1 MRPVEAVLVTVA
13 VILLLLI
20 QLNQQQFVIFRMM
33 YERWANECLTILTAA
48 MIRAR
53 NRQRRG
59 IARSPYAWSVPR
71 PVESWFDLHYYDARI
86 PQDFFRQQLRVT
98 RNTFNRIL
106 NMLGHRL
113 VRQQSRFRD
122 PLPPEKILALGLYR
136 LGHGNSYVSIGPSF
150 NVGKS
155 TVIEAVQDV
164 VEALYELRNEYIK
177 FPETEAETLAATE
190 TFEELS
196 ELPNI
201 VGAIDGSHVRIIA
214 PKDSAVDYFSRYQ
227 QYDFIIQ
234 AVVNGRKLFLDFACG
249 FPGNMH
255 DARVL
260 RRSAIFRKAE
270 RGEILSAPTV
280 HINGR
285 HELRPYLVG
294 DSAYPLSPW
303 LMKPYPEGTRDR
315 DEIKFNKELS
325 SARVKVECAF
335 GLLKSRRRVL
345 QKCFD
350 SSIEFAVKNAIAC
363 AVLHNLCILWGDD
376 WEEEDNDDDNPCPPN
391 VGPNVIRDGDN
402 MREILKDYIC
412 N

>member
-1 MRPVEAVLVTVA
+1 MLFEDKISQSGKAKKKNMRPVEAVVVTVA

-53 NRQRRG
+53 NRQRRR

-86 PQDFFRQQLRVT
+86 PQEFFRQQLRVT

-113 VRQQSRFRD
+113 VCQQSRFRD

-177 FPETEAETLAATE
+177 FPETEAETLAATD

-196 ELPNI
+196 KLPNI

-234 AVVNGRKLFLDFACG
+234 AVVNGKKLFLDFACG
-249 FPGNMH
+249 FPGSMH

-270 RGEILSAPTV
+270 QGEILSAPTV
-280 HINGR
+280 HVNFR
-285 HELRPYLVG
+285 HEVGPYLVG

-303 LMKPYPEGTRDR
+303 LMKPYLEGTRDR

-335 GLLKSRRRVL
+335 GLLKSRWRVL
-345 QKCFD
+345 QKRFD

-363 AVLHNLCILWGDD
+363 AVLHNLCIL
-376 WEEEDNDDDNPCPPN
+376 
-391 VGPNVIRDGDN
+391 
-402 MREILKDYIC
+402 
-412 N
+412 